1 MSRTIS
7 ISTDVFAAIWARRQP
22 GEETEEAIL
31 RRVLGRM
38 PADATSRTPETVQG
52 SGVHDTRNG
61 VYFPEGFEVFRT
73 YKRREFRARAS
84 NGTWVREDNGQ
95 CYPTLNQLN
104 ESIAA
109 GNENIW
115 NGNWKYLDSDGSHRS
130 IDQLR
135 R

>member
-7 ISTDVFAAIWARRQP
+7 ISTDVFAAIWARRQH
-22 GEETEEAIL
+22 GEEAEDVIL
-31 RRVLGRM
+31 RRILGCKSSDYSEV
-38 PADATSRTPETVQG
+38 AAPEARG
-52 SGVHDTRNG
+52 GGVHDTRNG
-61 VYFPEGFEVFRT
+61 AYFPEGFEAFRT
-73 YKRREFRARAS
+73 YKHREYRARAT
-84 NGTWVREDNGQ
+84 NGTWLREDNGQ

-104 ESIAA
+104 ASIVA

-115 NGNWKYLDSDGSHRS
+115 NGNWKYRDSEGIQGS